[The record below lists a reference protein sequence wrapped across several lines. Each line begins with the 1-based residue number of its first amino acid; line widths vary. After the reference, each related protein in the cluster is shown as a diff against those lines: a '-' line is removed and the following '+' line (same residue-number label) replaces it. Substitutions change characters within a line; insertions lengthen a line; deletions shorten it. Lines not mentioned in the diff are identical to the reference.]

1 MQSAYR
7 KFHSTET
14 VLVKLFN
21 DVACSIDAG
30 EEVALVL
37 LDLSSAFDTI
47 DHVCL
52 IDRLERR
59 FGISGKVL
67 TWIESYHCQ
76 REQVEPINGASSKS
90 YPMKWGVHQG
100 SVLGPLL
107 FRLYISLV
115 EDNIDSHGLSGLI
128 YADDIRYICLFSHPN
143 VLRC

>member
-14 VLVKLFN
+14 ALVKLFN

-47 DHVCL
+47 DYVCL

-67 TWIESYHCQ
+67 TGLNLILVKGNKLS
-76 REQVEPINGASSKS
+76 
-90 YPMKWGVHQG
+90 
-100 SVLGPLL
+100 PLM
-107 FRLYISLV
+107 
-115 EDNIDSHGLSGLI
+115 E
-128 YADDIRYICLFSHPN
+128 HPLN
-143 VLRC
+143 HIQ